1 MAGPRVKRLICGGGA
16 RSRYPQAV
24 SDDGGRR
31 GGRFAVPLD
40 VEDDRFRAA
49 LASFLGGTVGV
60 LPLLAGLIDPWSFLV
75 AALIGSLGVLP
86 IWRQVG
92 EPLNRP
98 LPLIAFGWLFI
109 VGPAI
114 VIRTLSL
121 LAFWTYLGA
130 WVFTL
135 GALRFGEGSARAVAH
150 DAETAAA
157 PARPDSLQFD
167 RDLSALVDEFNDVL
181 HVGHETRP
189 EGADRERLK
198 ARAVDVAAR
207 TKALSPPDADWHEVH
222 EGFVDLMSVHLAHFG
237 EVLPEPVQR
246 RFAEISQRVNV
257 RREELRKREQS
268 QDR

>member
-1 MAGPRVKRLICGGGA
+1 
-16 RSRYPQAV
+16 V

-40 VEDDRFRAA
+40 ADDDRFRAA
-49 LASFLGGTVGV
+49 LASVLGGTVAV
-60 LPLLAGLIDPWSFLV
+60 LPLLAGLIDAWSFLI

-92 EPLNRP
+92 APLHRP

-114 VIRTLSL
+114 VLRVLSL
-121 LAFWTYLGA
+121 LAFWTYMGA

-135 GALRFGEGSARAVAH
+135 GVLRFREDAAGSVAD
-150 DAETAAA
+150 DAETV
-157 PARPDSLQFD
+157 PARPDSLKFD

-198 ARAVDVAAR
+198 TRAAGVAAR
-207 TKALSPPDADWHEVH
+207 MKALSPPDAGWREVH
-222 EGFVDLMSVHLAHFG
+222 EDFVELMSVHLAHFG
-237 EVLPEPVQR
+237 EVLPEAVQR
-246 RFAEISQRVNV
+246 RFATISQRVNV
-257 RREELRKREQS
+257 RREELRKREPS

>member
-1 MAGPRVKRLICGGGA
+1 MPGA
-16 RSRYPQAV
+16 HV
-24 SDDGGRR
+24 L
-31 GGRFAVPLD
+31 LD
-40 VEDDRFRAA
+40 LKDDDRFRAA
-49 LASFLGGTVGV
+49 LASFLGGTVAV
-60 LPLLAGLIDPWSFLV
+60 LPLLVGVIDAWSFLI

-92 EPLNRP
+92 EPLHRP

-114 VIRTLSL
+114 VIRALSL

-130 WVFTL
+130 WVFAL
-135 GALRFGEGSARAVAH
+135 GVLRFREGSVRSVAH
-150 DAETAAA
+150 DAEIA
-157 PARPDSLQFD
+157 PAPPDSVQFD

-198 ARAVDVAAR
+198 ARAGDVAAR
-207 TKALSPPDADWHEVH
+207 TSALSPPDADWRDVH
-222 EGFVDLMSVHLAHFG
+222 EDFAELMSVHLAHFG
-237 EVLPEPVQR
+237 EALPEAVQR
-246 RFAEISQRVNV
+246 RFAAISQRVNV
-257 RREELRKREQS
+257 RRQELRKRGQS

>member
-1 MAGPRVKRLICGGGA
+1 MPGA
-16 RSRYPQAV
+16 HV
-24 SDDGGRR
+24 L
-31 GGRFAVPLD
+31 LD
-40 VEDDRFRAA
+40 LKDDDRFRAA
-49 LASFLGGTVGV
+49 LASFLGGTVAV
-60 LPLLAGLIDPWSFLV
+60 LPLLAGLIDAWSFLI

-92 EPLNRP
+92 VPLNRP

-114 VIRTLSL
+114 VLRALSL

-135 GALRFGEGSARAVAH
+135 GVLRFREGSASSVAD
-150 DAETAAA
+150 DAETA

-189 EGADRERLK
+189 QGADRERLK

-207 TKALSPPDADWHEVH
+207 TRALSPPDADWGEVH
-222 EGFVDLMSVHLAHFG
+222 EDFVELMSVHLAHFG
-237 EVLPEPVQR
+237 EVLPEAVQR
-246 RFAEISQRVNV
+246 RFAAISQRVNV